1 LALGK
6 SNSLAQQLT
15 PMETLDYIGMAGNKA
30 KGGRP
35 YFFQDPTVERVLN
48 ITIALAGE
56 LAVARERVDTLE
68 RILEQKSILSRE
80 EIEAFVPDDAAAE
93 QRQAWHAEYIA
104 RVLRIIQQEMEA
116 LTQPENNVPLEQIAD
131 QLADL

>member
-35 YFFQDPTVERVLN
+35 YFFQDPAVERVLN